1 MALFTGSG
9 VAIVTPFNDDSS
21 INFEVFK
28 QLIEFQIENKTDAI
42 IVCGT
47 TGEPSTMSVDEHLEA
62 VRFAVSTVNKRVPVI
77 AGAGSND
84 TAHAVSLCR
93 ESQKLGADGV
103 LLATP
108 YYNKTTQKGLIAH
121 YQRIAASIDI
131 PMILYNVPARTG
143 MNILPKTAYELTKTG
158 NITAIK
164 EASGNITQ
172 IAELANLIYGKM
184 DIYSGNDDHI
194 VPVLSLG
201 GIGVI
206 SVLANVAPR
215 DTHDMVISFLEGDTA
230 KARDLQLKA
239 IPLVSALFCE
249 VSPIPVKRSLNM
261 MGYNVGGCRMPLCEM
276 EDHNA
281 DRLRQS
287 MIDYGLKVI

>member
-131 PMILYNVPARTG
+131 PMILYNVPTRTG

-172 IAELANLIYGKM
+172 IAELANLVYRKM

-215 DTHDMVISFLEGDTA
+215 DTHDMVMSFLEGDTA